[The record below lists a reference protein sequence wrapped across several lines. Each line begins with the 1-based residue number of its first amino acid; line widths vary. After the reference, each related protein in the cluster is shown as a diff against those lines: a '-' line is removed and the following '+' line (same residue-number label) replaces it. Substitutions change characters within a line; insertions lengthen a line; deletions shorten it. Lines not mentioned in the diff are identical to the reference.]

1 MSTRRI
7 VAALVRHGDY
17 HQPDRVPSAQLPHPL
32 TAKGE
37 DQARALGQA
46 LADEAQA
53 LGLTV
58 DPVIDCS
65 TLLRAWQTATLAAAA
80 LDSTGPRRALDSTG
94 PRRAL
99 DSTGPRRALDSTG
112 PRRALDCTA
121 DGRPD
126 APRFSV
132 AEFLALSERS
142 VGAGA
147 NLSVDAIAEALA
159 LDPRHPPLP
168 PGWKAHPRFRLP
180 VPGAE
185 SLLMAGARVA
195 AHIEARVHELRQAP
209 PGSGG
214 LLKLFISHGGALR
227 HAAVCMGA
235 LELETVAKVSMHHCG
250 YVLVEHSPDPDGG
263 PGRWHMI
270 GGRWKQRSSA
280 TD

>member
-17 HQPDRVPSAQLPHPL
+17 HQPERVPSAQLPHPL
-32 TAKGE
+32 TSKGE
-37 DQARALGQA
+37 EQARALGPA
-46 LADEAQA
+46 IAAEAEA
-53 LGLTV
+53 LGLTL

-65 TLLRAWQTATLAAAA
+65 TLLRAWQTATLAATT
-80 LDSTGPRRALDSTG
+80 LDQH
-94 PRRAL
+94 
-99 DSTGPRRALDSTG
+99 
-112 PRRALDCTA
+112 TA

-159 LDPRHPPLP
+159 LDPRYPLLP
-168 PGWKAHPRFRLP
+168 LGWKAHPRFRLP

-185 SLLMAGARVA
+185 SLMMAGARVA
-195 AHIEARVHELRQAP
+195 AHIETRVHELRQTRSGSGA
-209 PGSGG
+209 GSGG
-214 LLKLFISHGGALR
+214 WLKLFISHGGALR

-235 LELETVAKVSMHHCG
+235 LELETVPKVSMHHCG
-250 YVLVEHSPDPDGG
+250 YVLVEHRPDPDGG
-263 PGRWHMI
+263 PGRWHTI